1 MQTILN
7 FEISFL
13 RFTQLLILFT
23 GLDVGQF
30 KEEEDCKTKTFQENQ
45 KDQTVKLLIFYT
57 VIKQGC
63 NPEYHYLKLDNN
75 CKKKTI
81 LTSNE
86 EDQIA
91 RALS

>member
-1 MQTILN
+1 M
-7 FEISFL
+7 
-13 RFTQLLILFT
+13 ILFT

-57 VIKQGC
+57 VIKQQ
-63 NPEYHYLKLDNN
+63 LQ
-75 CKKKTI
+75 KKTT